1 MAKRKERIEVFTVY
15 DGEQDATD
23 VFVSLIAEKYA
34 RNTKNRNAKQKDYLA
49 KQRDICYI
57 EDGVQKSQYPS
68 GLCA

>member
-1 MAKRKERIEVFTVY
+1 MAKQKEKIEVFTVY

-34 RNTKNRNAKQKDYLA
+34 RSLKNCNSKQKEYLA
-49 KQRDICYI
+49 KQRGLCYT
-57 EDGVQKSQYPS
+57 EDEVQKSQYPS